1 VLTPLWV
8 GLLVVR
14 TDLVKLFGISG
25 IMLFPFCFVKKDAP
39 DRTVRHEKIHLK
51 QAINLLV
58 IPFYLLYFIFWVRCL
73 FMYGKKAYYY
83 ICFEQEAYRNE
94 FKLDYKVKYNWTK
107 YISKSSKIKLWKDN

>member
-14 TDLVKLFGISG
+14 TDLVKLLGISG

-39 DRTVRHEKIHLK
+39 DRTIRHEKIHLK
-51 QAINLLV
+51 QALNLLV
-58 IPFYLLYFIFWVRCL
+58 IPFYLLYLLEWLRCL
-73 FMYGKKAYYY
+73 ILYGKKAYYY

-94 FKLDYKVKYNWTK
+94 FHLHYEVKYKWIK
-107 YISKSSKIKLWKDN
+107 YLPKSNKIKLWKEN